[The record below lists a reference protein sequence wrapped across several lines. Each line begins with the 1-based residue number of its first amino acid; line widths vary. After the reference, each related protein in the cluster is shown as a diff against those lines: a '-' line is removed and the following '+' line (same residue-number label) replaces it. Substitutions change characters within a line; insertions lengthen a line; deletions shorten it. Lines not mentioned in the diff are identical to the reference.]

1 MYPSTVFQAA
11 TIDRKRIFVL
21 SEGGKDLEIAVLFSN
36 PYSLWK
42 WGSNENGLPREFPK
56 KNRFKTCF
64 TNVIKSYIAFINQKP
79 RKCLV

>member
-36 PYSLWK
+36 PYSL
-42 WGSNENGLPREFPK
+42 
-56 KNRFKTCF
+56 
-64 TNVIKSYIAFINQKP
+64 
-79 RKCLV
+79 